1 MLKPSFPKQAEWY
14 EIRIKGHLDQRRID
28 MFENWKA
35 THQPNGQ
42 TTLSGPVQDQAA
54 LYGILNRLRDLGIFI
69 ISLNCTSC

>member
-1 MLKPSFPKQAEWY
+1 METITNKPIDWY

-28 MFENWKA
+28 AFENWKV

-42 TTLSGPVQDQAA
+42 TVLSGPIQDQAA

-69 ISLNCTSC
+69 ISVNCTSC